1 MHILYIVQP
10 GRKEI
15 LVELDKLY
23 IFLPN
28 ILLLSFHYQEKE
40 NDDNPKSD
48 NCSSCE
54 KAKANLCEADDSDMA
69 EVVERRSRSVKKTIY
84 VEKNEYEDGDG
95 DDVAMRMMA
104 ISLVMTMLGIMWLAT
119 N

>member
-1 MHILYIVQP
+1 
-10 GRKEI
+10 
-15 LVELDKLY
+15 
-23 IFLPN
+23 
-28 ILLLSFHYQEKE
+28 
-40 NDDNPKSD
+40 
-48 NCSSCE
+48 
-54 KAKANLCEADDSDMA
+54 MA

-95 DDVAMRMMA
+95 DDVAMKMVA

>member
-1 MHILYIVQP
+1 MTTI
-10 GRKEI
+10 
-15 LVELDKLY
+15 
-23 IFLPN
+23 PN
-28 ILLLSFHYQEKE
+28 LT
-40 NDDNPKSD
+40 N
-48 NCSSCE
+48 SCCD
-54 KAKANLCEADDSDMA
+54 KAKVNLCEADDSDMA